1 MVHLNIFQNV
11 LILVELFIGKGN
23 FKIYQLD
30 IIKKYVYIVK
40 LKSLNNQ

>member
-1 MVHLNIFQNV
+1 MVHLKIFQNI
-11 LILVELFIGKGN
+11 LILVELFVGKWN
-23 FKIYQLD
+23 FKIYQLG